1 MARPYGQKFLLALQ
15 KTKLD
20 LLGIRLAKL
29 CVKANL
35 PATLVAVALETT
47 PTTVYSWFR
56 GQGVREKKRKDVEL
70 FMDLLQ
76 EDLNKKNLP
85 VATIEDA
92 AEYISNLLGVKVR

>member
-20 LLGIRLAKL
+20 LLGIQLAKL

-35 PATLVAVALETT
+35 PATFVAAALETT

-56 GQGVREKKRKDVEL
+56 GQGIREKKRKAVET
-70 FMDLLQ
+70 FMELIQ

-85 VATIEDA
+85 VANIEDA
-92 AEYISNLLGVKVR
+92 AEYISNLLGVKIR